1 LRLLSPLSL
10 AWLGLLVPLVLLYVL
25 RRRREERS
33 VGSTLLWE
41 AALRDLR
48 AERPW
53 RRLIPHLSLLLQIL
67 VLLAAAFALARPA
80 GLGAAPSGA
89 YLAVVID
96 RSASMATRDAQGQT
110 RLERAQGVARSLLGG
125 LPPGGR
131 GMLVGAGRNALV
143 LGALSSDQV
152 ALVRGVDVLDV
163 EGGAADLNAAVAL
176 AAERLAGAPRGSRV
190 LLLTDG
196 AESAPVTVEGLTVPV
211 EVRRVG
217 APADNT
223 GLLALDVRADPSPGH
238 PDRAS
243 LFVRL
248 GRTAET
254 PRQVYVLASV
264 GDALVASRRV
274 DMPARGET
282 SLMLAADLP
291 PDADGRAPFVSVRL
305 ADAHGAS
312 GAEPFD
318 AQPLD
323 DLRVAPSPGL
333 RRLPVFLVGPRIA
346 SIERVLRSDPDVELF
361 ETTLARLAE
370 RDDDAPVLDGLVI
383 YSGEVPDAPP
393 PGDSIVVAPSGPTA
407 FELAV
412 GSPTEAPRVVSWAE
426 DDPRMRFVSMADVHI
441 VSARPLR
448 APGAHSLVETNA
460 GPVVAAY
467 ERAAGETTVVGFD
480 PGDSDW
486 PTQPSFV
493 VFFRDLL
500 ERARTHRA
508 RGGVPAAGLGEA
520 LSVPA
525 PDGEQVRVTTPAGAE
540 LHARSRGGLALVPI
554 GAEPGVYRVDASG
567 RQLAALRNLDA
578 PEEVD
583 LGNRITLVGGG
594 TASTQRIAQ
603 AEDHRESWPWLALL
617 GLVFV
622 LLEAGWATRRGA
634 A

>member
-1 LRLLSPLSL
+1 MRLLSPLSL

-282 SLMLAADLP
+282 SLMLAEI
-291 PDADGRAPFVSVRL
+291 GRAHV
-305 ADAHGAS
+305 
-312 GAEPFD
+312 
-318 AQPLD
+318 
-323 DLRVAPSPGL
+323 
-333 RRLPVFLVGPRIA
+333 
-346 SIERVLRSDPDVELF
+346 
-361 ETTLARLAE
+361 
-370 RDDDAPVLDGLVI
+370 
-383 YSGEVPDAPP
+383 
-393 PGDSIVVAPSGPTA
+393 
-407 FELAV
+407 
-412 GSPTEAPRVVSWAE
+412 
-426 DDPRMRFVSMADVHI
+426 
-441 VSARPLR
+441 
-448 APGAHSLVETNA
+448 
-460 GPVVAAY
+460 
-467 ERAAGETTVVGFD
+467 
-480 PGDSDW
+480 
-486 PTQPSFV
+486 
-493 VFFRDLL
+493 
-500 ERARTHRA
+500 
-508 RGGVPAAGLGEA
+508 
-520 LSVPA
+520 
-525 PDGEQVRVTTPAGAE
+525 
-540 LHARSRGGLALVPI
+540 
-554 GAEPGVYRVDASG
+554 
-567 RQLAALRNLDA
+567 
-578 PEEVD
+578 
-583 LGNRITLVGGG
+583 
-594 TASTQRIAQ
+594 
-603 AEDHRESWPWLALL
+603 
-617 GLVFV
+617 
-622 LLEAGWATRRGA
+622 
-634 A
+634 